1 METQYRPLS
10 DARRDLKIQW
20 YRCPVDKAKLRELM
34 QPNDLKGFFQ
44 AGGHLAV
51 VACTGGLTIYFYAE
65 SLWVLFFAA
74 LFMHGTA
81 STFLKGVAAHELG
94 HGTVFKTPWL
104 NQFFLRVYSLL
115 GWHNQHEYAVS
126 HTYHHRYT
134 CHPDGDREIMLP
146 QFPRLDAPYLLQL
159 FTVNIFGGLMT
170 SGVIPTIK
178 GTVKTALGGYGASVI
193 GEEWCKALYKTHPRE
208 RQKAVNWAR
217 LILLFHG
224 GVLAAGVITEF
235 WVLPLVLTFNP
246 FFANWLKH
254 FVGIPMHCGLRSDVP
269 DFRKCVRTITLD
281 PVSEFLYWRM
291 NWHLEHHMYAGV
303 PCYNLKKLHKLVA
316 EDMPKP
322 RTLLGAWREMHETWT
337 RQRTDPN
344 YAFDTPVPT
353 PTPKIK
359 DRDKDLESSIG
370 EIAPDALAT
379 T

>member
-1 METQYRPLS
+1 M
-10 DARRDLKIQW
+10 
-20 YRCPVDKAKLRELM
+20 
-34 QPNDLKGFFQ
+34 
-44 AGGHLAV
+44 
-51 VACTGGLTIYFYAE
+51 
-65 SLWVLFFAA
+65 
-74 LFMHGTA
+74 
-81 STFLKGVAAHELG
+81 
-94 HGTVFKTPWL
+94 
-104 NQFFLRVYSLL
+104 
-115 GWHNQHEYAVS
+115 
-126 HTYHHRYT
+126 
-134 CHPDGDREIMLP
+134 
-146 QFPRLDAPYLLQL
+146 
-159 FTVNIFGGLMT
+159 
-170 SGVIPTIK
+170 
-178 GTVKTALGGYGASVI
+178 
-193 GEEWCKALYKTHPRE
+193 
-208 RQKAVNWAR
+208 
-217 LILLFHG
+217 
-224 GVLAAGVITEF
+224 ITEF

-344 YAFDTPVPT
+344 YAFDTPVPP